1 MKASLIILTLYF
13 LSDVFCFA
21 KQFKNDDN
29 YPFSVNPEYIA
40 PSARVS
46 FYNKSGLVNTTKSL
60 RDRRLN
66 PQKEWGVL
74 RTAIA
79 QRSVRRVKIVDSNFA
94 SVVGSDYYQNN
105 GLVSLGRKQLK
116 RRQGLEQQLPLIYG
130 RDLYQE
136 RSRKLASVKQSL
148 SIPINK
154 IEVEIPLLQKRDT
167 QEVVSPR

>member
-1 MKASLIILTLYF
+1 MKASMIILILYS

-21 KQFKNDDN
+21 KQFKNNDN
-29 YPFSVNPEYIA
+29 YPFSVNPDYTA

-46 FYNKSGLVNTTKSL
+46 FYNKYGLVNTTKSL

-66 PQKEWGVL
+66 PQKEWEVMK
-74 RTAIA
+74 TAIA
-79 QRSVRRVKIVDSNFA
+79 QRPVRRAKIVNSDFA
-94 SVVGSDYYQNN
+94 SVVGIDYYQKN
-105 GLVSLGRKQLK
+105 GLVSVGRKQLK

-136 RSRKLASVKQSL
+136 RTRKLASVKQSL
-148 SIPINK
+148 TIPINK